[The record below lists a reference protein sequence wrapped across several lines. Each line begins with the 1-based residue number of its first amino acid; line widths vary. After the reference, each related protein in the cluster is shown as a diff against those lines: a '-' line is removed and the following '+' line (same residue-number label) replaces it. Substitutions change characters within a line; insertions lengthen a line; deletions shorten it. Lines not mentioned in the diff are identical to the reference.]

1 MIRMLEMVVIVAW
14 LVLVGSSYAAL
25 YLFPSPSNPMTQA
38 PTPPDLSVAYL
49 PLLAALL
56 IPGIIRRFVNARRG
70 VDAATQR

>member
-25 YLFPSPSNPMTQA
+25 YLFQAPSDPMSQA

-56 IPGIIRRFVNARRG
+56 ILGIIRRFVNARRG
-70 VDAATQR
+70 GDTTIHH